1 MQSTD
6 KPSKFSIPWANSGTK
21 NTIPTA
27 SQIGITAGAASLTDG
42 FPPLTFTPVAAG
54 GVPPAGADFN
64 GILNQVTAND
74 RWTAAGGGF
83 PYDSAFSTD
92 IGGYPKGANVS
103 RSDGAGFWISQQDNN
118 TVDPETDTTG
128 KWLPSGVTGAASV
141 TMTSAN
147 VTLTNLQ
154 AGFDVI
160 ILSGTL
166 TANLNLVFPTWKKSW
181 TIINN
186 CSGAFTVTAKT
197 ASGTGVSIP
206 ATVATQ
212 VSGDGTNIQTSSGIA
227 IGSVTPSKLSTG
239 APSWDLS
246 GNLQFNSGYG
256 SVATAYG
263 CRAWVNFNGT
273 GTVAIRGSGNVSS
286 ITDNGVG
293 LYTANFTTPM
303 PDVNYSTSFGIS
315 SDNAGNNRNFYGIA
329 TKTVSA
335 YPMNLNSSGV
345 AFDGTDLSLAIFR

>member
-27 SQIGITAGAASLTDG
+27 SQIGITAGKASLTDG

-64 GILNQVTAND
+64 GILNQITAND

-83 PYDSAFSTD
+83 PYDSTFSTA
-92 IGGYPKGANVS
+92 IGGYPIGANVF
-103 RSDGAGFWISQQDNN
+103 RTDGAGFWISQQDNN

-141 TMTSAN
+141 TMTSSN

-166 TANLNLVFPTWKKSW
+166 TANLNLVFPTWKKGW

-186 CSGAFTVTAKT
+186 CTGAFTVTAKT
-197 ASGTGVSIP
+197 ASGTGVGVLPSN
-206 ATVATQ
+206 VAQ
-212 VSGDGTNIQTSSGIA
+212 ILGDGTNITSGFGSSFSANGYQKLPSGLIIQFGSIVSLVGGNSTAFPIAFPNGVLRTYACPGFGSFTIGMGSATQTSFICQAYTS
-227 IGSVTPSKLSTG
+227 STG
-239 APSWDLS
+239 A
-246 GNLQFNSGYG
+246 
-256 SVATAYG
+256 SVAG
-263 CRAWVNFNGT
+263 VNIQWY
-273 GTVAIRGSGNVSS
+273 AIG
-286 ITDNGVG
+286 
-293 LYTANFTTPM
+293 Y
-303 PDVNYSTSFGIS
+303 
-315 SDNAGNNRNFYGIA
+315 
-329 TKTVSA
+329 
-335 YPMNLNSSGV
+335 
-345 AFDGTDLSLAIFR
+345 